1 MFYFFK
7 GKNTVSDIVGLN
19 SIFYLL
25 AVCGILFMSSCGST
39 KETVYFSNLDTSKI
53 TQVPISKF
61 QKPLIQTDDILNITV
76 QTRDIEAPLALSEA
90 PGTANTTPS
99 SGSVPGTGINGYLV
113 NEEGNVEI
121 PMLGVVKVAGL
132 TTSEATQEIRARAS
146 KYYKEPTVQVRFA
159 NYKITILGEVAKPA
173 AYTVPNEKV
182 TVLDAISMAGDLT
195 IYGKR
200 QNVML
205 IRDNGDKK
213 DIIRLDLTS
222 SDLISS
228 PYFYLKQNDVL
239 YVEPTKGKIAA
250 NTAATTRFVTIGLSV
265 IALIFTAI
273 RVF

>member
-1 MFYFFK
+1 MNSSPK
-7 GKNTVSDIVGLN
+7 KNTIL
-19 SIFYLL
+19 YLF
-25 AVCGILFMSSCGST
+25 AICGILSISSCGST
-39 KETVYFSNLDTSKI
+39 KETVYFSNLDTAKV

-76 QTRDIEAPLALSEA
+76 QTRDIEAPMGLGEA
-90 PGTANTTPS
+90 GIPGGTS
-99 SGSVPGTGINGYLV
+99 LKESGSLPAINGYLV
-113 NEEGNVEI
+113 NEEGNVEL
-121 PMLGVVKVAGL
+121 PMLGVIKVAGL
-132 TTSEATQEIRARAS
+132 TTSEATKEIRDRAA

-200 QNVML
+200 KNVML

-222 SDLISS
+222 STLMSS

-239 YVEPTKGKIAA
+239 YVEPSKGKIAA
-250 NTAATTRFVTIGLSV
+250 NTAGSTRFITVGLSV